1 MSEDNKNA
9 PQKPQKESSN
19 NKSAKVESID
29 EYRNK
34 KAKDGQPPCPDPIDK
49 LYTRSIVENEL
60 VRWFGG
66 GAKPEKM
73 PDDLACLDDF
83 PCYGY
88 RLQPSDPIRYLRLD
102 RKNGTAEF
110 IGKDELD
117 RELFSLF
124 DRFQNKFKA
133 YKCYLLSSKQRE
145 QLAPKF
151 MAARLFRGEIKPTGY
166 LKTED
171 DDTFCFHRY
180 DFTPIR
186 NAAYFPGNFNTIATT
201 APIFTSFLRRME
213 NAEPLCQVVGAALAG
228 KPIRKQAVLISG
240 EPNCGKS
247 MFLSLLSRIFG
258 DGWKGFT
265 RDWQD
270 RFAASSLENSLAWGI
285 DEVDA
290 RFVNSEFFKQITG
303 SETLEIRRPYQPP
316 YDAKLAGNFYMNCND
331 DKLFLYNNKAIV
343 EGRLILCRIKGVIAE
358 KDRLSV
364 DDLMEKMKS
373 EMPYI
378 HGYCLD
384 VFAAFGNHVDKDM
397 TGIREVVENT
407 EADLKDLFDEYFI
420 IDEEAVGHKAE
431 VSISDFRCTID
442 EIMRVHP
449 SLARQKCFEG
459 KFKKFVAAQ
468 LGRPYYTDQ
477 VRKGGSRVRM
487 VTKVRLRKQ
496 I

>member
-9 PQKPQKESSN
+9 PQKPQKEQATD
-19 NKSAKVESID
+19 KSGNVFDLQKFVKVQ
-29 EYRNK
+29 
-34 KAKDGQPPCPDPIDK
+34 APPKDK
-49 LYTRSIVENEL
+49 LYTRAMIEDDL
-60 VRWFGG
+60 CDWFAFGIP
-66 GAKPEKM
+66 PEKM
-73 PDDLACLDDF
+73 SEGEAEFLEDF

-88 RLQPSDPIRYLRLD
+88 RLQPSDPIRYIRLD
-102 RKNGTAEF
+102 RKKGTAEL
-110 IGKDELD
+110 IGKEELD
-117 RELFSLF
+117 KELRLLFS
-124 DRFQNKFKA
+124 RFKDK
-133 YKCYLLSSKQRE
+133 YKQSNVYLLSIKQRE
-145 QLAPKF
+145 QLAPRL
-151 MAARLFRGEIKPTGY
+151 MASRLFRGEIKPTGY
-166 LKTED
+166 LKTDD

-180 DFTPIR
+180 NFTPIR

-213 NAEPLCQVVGAALAG
+213 NAEQLCQVVGAALAG

-343 EGRLILCRIKGVIAE
+343 EGRLILCRINGVIAE

-364 DDLMEKMKS
+364 DDLMERMKG

-384 VFAAFGNHVDKDM
+384 VFAVFGNHVDKDM
-397 TGIREVVENT
+397 TGVMEVVAST
-407 EADLKDLFDEYFI
+407 EADLQDLFDEYFI
-420 IDEEAVGHKAE
+420 IDDEAVGYKAE

-459 KFKKFVAAQ
+459 KFKKFVANK
-468 LGRPYYTDQ
+468 LGRPYYTAAAL
-477 VRKGGSRVRM
+477 KNGETKKW